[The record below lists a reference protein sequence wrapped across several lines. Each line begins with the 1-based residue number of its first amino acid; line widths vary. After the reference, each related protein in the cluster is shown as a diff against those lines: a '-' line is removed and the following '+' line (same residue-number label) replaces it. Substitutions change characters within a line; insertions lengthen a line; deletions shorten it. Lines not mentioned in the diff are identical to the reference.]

1 MPNGARGQRRRTGG
15 PHEPDTGR
23 RRVMASAPALSYP
36 AGMIWLRSPD
46 DSSESLPAAWLVS
59 TPARPATLPE
69 RSALR
74 RGMAARILARQLG
87 LPPEAI
93 AIGHDE
99 RGRPLVAQPRG
110 RGLHLSLATRAGMV
124 AVALA
129 RRPVGVDV
137 EAVDARAAPPVA
149 VLHPDESAWLLAQ
162 PEQERALA
170 FARLWSAKEA
180 YVKALGTGFARPPE
194 SFAISISPE
203 GRLTVQDGAQA
214 RAATGVSRTIEN
226 GGQEILAAAMVVLG

>member
-1 MPNGARGQRRRTGG
+1 MGG

-36 AGMIWLRSPD
+36 AGMIWLCSPD
-46 DSSESLPAAWLVS
+46 DSAESLPAAWLVS

-87 LPPEAI
+87 LPPEAV

-99 RGRPLVAQPRG
+99 RGRPLVAHPRG
-110 RGLHLSLATRAGMV
+110 GGLHLSLATRAGMV

-129 RRPVGVDV
+129 HNPVGVDV
-137 EAVDARAAPPVA
+137 EVVDDGAAPPLG
-149 VLHPDESAWLLAQ
+149 VLHPEESAWLLAQ
-162 PEQERALA
+162 PPENRALA

-194 SFAISISPE
+194 SFAVALSPE
-203 GRLTVQDGAQA
+203 ARITVWDGP
-214 RAATGVSRTIEN
+214 RAVAASGVSRTIEN

>member
-1 MPNGARGQRRRTGG
+1 
-15 PHEPDTGR
+15 
-23 RRVMASAPALSYP
+23 MASAPGVAYP
-36 AGMIWLRSPD
+36 AGMIWLCSPD
-46 DSSESLPAAWLVS
+46 DSAESLPAAWLVS
-59 TPARPATLPE
+59 TPVRPATLPE

-74 RGMAARILARQLG
+74 RGMAARILARQLD

-110 RGLHLSLATRAGMV
+110 TGLHLSLATRAGMV

-129 RRPVGVDV
+129 HNPVGVDV
-137 EAVDARAAPPVA
+137 EVVDDGAAPPLG
-149 VLHPDESAWLLAQ
+149 VLHADEMSWLSGQ
-162 PEQERALA
+162 PPERHALA

-180 YVKALGTGFARPPE
+180 YVKALGTGFVRPPE
-194 SFAISISPE
+194 SFAVRLSTE
-203 GRLTVQDGAQA
+203 GRIAVWDGP
-214 RAATGVSRTIEN
+214 RAVAASGVSRTIEN

>member
-1 MPNGARGQRRRTGG
+1 
-15 PHEPDTGR
+15 
-23 RRVMASAPALSYP
+23 MASVPALSYP
-36 AGMIWLRSPD
+36 AGMIWLCSPD
-46 DSSESLPAAWLVS
+46 DSAESLPAAWLVS

-74 RGMAARILARQLG
+74 RGMAARILARQLD

-99 RGRPLVAQPRG
+99 RGRPLVAHPRG
-110 RGLHLSLATRAGMV
+110 GGLHLSLATRAGMV

-129 RRPVGVDV
+129 HNPVGVDV
-137 EAVDARAAPPVA
+137 EVVDDAAAPPLD
-149 VLHPDESAWLLAQ
+149 VLHPDEMSWLSSQ
-162 PEQERALA
+162 PPESRALA

-203 GRLTVQDGAQA
+203 GRLTVRDGAQA
-214 RAATGVSRTIEN
+214 RAASGVSRTIEN

>member
-1 MPNGARGQRRRTGG
+1 
-15 PHEPDTGR
+15 
-23 RRVMASAPALSYP
+23 MASAPGVAYP
-36 AGMIWLRSPD
+36 AGMIWLSAPD
-46 DSSESLPAAWLVS
+46 DIAADFPAAWLVA
-59 TPARPATLPE
+59 TPERPATLPE

-74 RGMAARILARQLG
+74 RGMAALILARQLG

-93 AIGHDE
+93 AIGHE
-99 RGRPLVAQPRG
+99 PGGRPLVEQPRG
-110 RGLHLSLATRAGMV
+110 SGLHLSLATRAGMV

-137 EAVDARAAPPVA
+137 EAVDARAAPPAA

-162 PEQERALA
+162 PEHERALA

-203 GRLTVQDGAQA
+203 GRLTVRDGAQA

>member
-1 MPNGARGQRRRTGG
+1 
-15 PHEPDTGR
+15 
-23 RRVMASAPALSYP
+23 MASAPALSYP
-36 AGMIWLRSPD
+36 AGMIWLCSPD
-46 DSSESLPAAWLVS
+46 DSAESLPAAWLVS

-93 AIGHDE
+93 AISHE
-99 RGRPLVAQPRG
+99 PRGRPLVAQPRG
-110 RGLHLSLATRAGMV
+110 SGLHLSLATRAGMV

-129 RRPVGVDV
+129 HNPVGVDV
-137 EAVDARAAPPVA
+137 EAVDEAAAPPLG
-149 VLHPDESAWLLAQ
+149 VLHADEMSWLSGQ
-162 PEQERALA
+162 PPERHALA

-180 YVKALGTGFARPPE
+180 YVKALGTGFSRPPE
-194 SFAISISPE
+194 SFAVRLSTE
-203 GRLTVQDGAQA
+203 GRITVWDGP
-214 RAATGVSRTIEN
+214 RAVAASGVSRTIEN

>member
-1 MPNGARGQRRRTGG
+1 MVGA
-15 PHEPDTGR
+15 
-23 RRVMASAPALSYP
+23 AALPYP
-36 AGMIWLRSPD
+36 ARMMWLSSPD
-46 DSSESLPAAWLVS
+46 DIAESLPAAWLVA
-59 TPARPATLPE
+59 TPARPSTLTE

-74 RGMAARILARQLG
+74 RGVAARILPRQLG

-110 RGLHLSLATRAGMV
+110 SGLHLSLATRAGMV

-129 RRPVGVDV
+129 HGPVGVDV
-137 EAVDARAAPPVA
+137 EALDDAAAPPLG
-149 VLHPDESAWLLAQ
+149 VLHPEETAWLSGQ
-162 PEQERALA
+162 SPSQRPLA

-180 YVKALGTGFARPPE
+180 YVKALGTGFVRPPE
-194 SFAISISPE
+194 SFAVALSPE
-203 GRLTVQDGAQA
+203 GRITVRDGA
-214 RAATGVSRTIEN
+214 RAVAASGVSRTIEN

>member
-1 MPNGARGQRRRTGG
+1 
-15 PHEPDTGR
+15 
-23 RRVMASAPALSYP
+23 MASAPALSYP
-36 AGMIWLRSPD
+36 AGMIWLCSPD
-46 DSSESLPAAWLVS
+46 DSAESLPAAWLVS

-69 RSALR
+69 RSVLR
-74 RGMAARILARQLG
+74 RGMAARILARQLD

-110 RGLHLSLATRAGMV
+110 TGLHLSLATRAGMV

-129 RRPVGVDV
+129 HNPVGVDV
-137 EAVDARAAPPVA
+137 EAVDEAAAPPLG
-149 VLHPDESAWLLAQ
+149 VLHADEMSWLSGQ
-162 PEQERALA
+162 PPERHALA

-180 YVKALGTGFARPPE
+180 YVKALGTGFLRPPE
-194 SFAISISPE
+194 SFAVTLSPE
-203 GRLTVQDGAQA
+203 GVIAVRDGGQA
-214 RAATGVSRTIEN
+214 AASGVGRTIEN

>member
-1 MPNGARGQRRRTGG
+1 
-15 PHEPDTGR
+15 
-23 RRVMASAPALSYP
+23 MASAPALSYP
-36 AGMIWLRSPD
+36 AGMIWLCSPD
-46 DSSESLPAAWLVS
+46 DSAESLPAAWLVS

-93 AIGHDE
+93 AISRE
-99 RGRPLVAQPRG
+99 PRGRPLVAQPRG
-110 RGLHLSLATRAGMV
+110 SGLHLSLATRAGMV

-129 RRPVGVDV
+129 HNPVGVDV
-137 EAVDARAAPPVA
+137 EAVDEAAAPPLG
-149 VLHPDESAWLLAQ
+149 VLHADEMSWLSGQ
-162 PEQERALA
+162 PPERHALA

-180 YVKALGTGFARPPE
+180 YVKALGTGFSRPPE
-194 SFAISISPE
+194 SFAVRLSTE
-203 GRLTVQDGAQA
+203 GRITVWDGP
-214 RAATGVSRTIEN
+214 RAVAASGVSRTIEN

>member
-1 MPNGARGQRRRTGG
+1 
-15 PHEPDTGR
+15 
-23 RRVMASAPALSYP
+23 MASAPALSYP
-36 AGMIWLRSPD
+36 AGMIWLCSPD
-46 DSSESLPAAWLVS
+46 DSAESLPAAWLVS

-87 LPPEAI
+87 LPPEAV

-110 RGLHLSLATRAGMV
+110 SGLHLSLATRAGMV

-129 RRPVGVDV
+129 HNPVGVDV
-137 EAVDARAAPPVA
+137 EAVDDAAAPPLG
-149 VLHPDESAWLLAQ
+149 VLHPDEISWLSGQ
-162 PEQERALA
+162 PPSQRPLA

-180 YVKALGTGFARPPE
+180 YVKALGTGFVRPPE
-194 SFAISISPE
+194 SFAVSISQE
-203 GRLTVQDGAQA
+203 GCLTVQDGAQA